1 MITTVPLSGKRDPA
15 PSWLFSM
22 ASPKLRPTPITSPV
36 ERISGE
42 SKVAKEDYFAAASGW
57 DISGLRE
64 DIQIHMG
71 RSGSA

>member
-1 MITTVPLSGKRDPA
+1 MESLNNMMNYGGDGDVGEGNINGAGVTHHLAGGGSSGGAVD
-15 PSWLFSM
+15 
-22 ASPKLRPTPITSPV
+22 
-36 ERISGE
+36 
-42 SKVAKEDYFAAASGW
+42 AASGW